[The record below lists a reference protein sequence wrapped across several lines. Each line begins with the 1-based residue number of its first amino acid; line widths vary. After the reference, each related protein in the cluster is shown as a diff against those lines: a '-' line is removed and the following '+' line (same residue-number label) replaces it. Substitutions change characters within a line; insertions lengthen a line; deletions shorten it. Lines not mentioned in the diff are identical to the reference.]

1 MLTFTAAAKV
11 KTVCHNVAKVNQA
24 KSSAAGC
31 DITKATGVAAAAAA
45 VMVPNSHWPLVAVV

>member
-11 KTVCHNVAKVNQA
+11 KTVCHNVAKANQA

-31 DITKATGVAAAAAA
+31 DITKATDVAAAAA